1 MREYQVTDAP
11 VCMGC
16 GQEIH
21 HEPMMHESALNI
33 VFVAHDFT
41 CMMNAYQRELR
52 ALIRRRPQAVEQW
65 LEATGHNTYPQHE
78 SLMQGAH
85 E

>member
-11 VCMGC
+11 ACMGC
-16 GQEIH
+16 GLPIDG
-21 HEPMMHESALNI
+21 EPFTHASALNI

-65 LEATGHNTYPQHE
+65 LEETGHNTY
-78 SLMQGAH
+78 A
-85 E
+85 